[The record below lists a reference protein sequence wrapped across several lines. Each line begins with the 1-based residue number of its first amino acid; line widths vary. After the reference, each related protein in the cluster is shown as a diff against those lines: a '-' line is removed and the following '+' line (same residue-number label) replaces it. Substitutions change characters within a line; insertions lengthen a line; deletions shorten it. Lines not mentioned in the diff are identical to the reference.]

1 MRELHY
7 ANGSIVISFD
17 LCTAIF
23 DYALALAN
31 ASTSDLVHVPI
42 VVNGVPEES
51 NILLG
56 PASQLFCTPST
67 EAEIDLNDS
76 DVIIDIRRRIEL
88 LGHEKPVP
96 SGGAAVESI
105 EDFDV

>member
-7 ANGSIVISFD
+7 ANGSIVVSFD

-23 DYALALAN
+23 DYALALAH
-31 ASTSDLVHVPI
+31 ASTSDLIHVPI
-42 VVNGVPEES
+42 VVDGEPAES

-67 EAEIDLNDS
+67 EAEIDLNDKH
-76 DVIIDIRRRIEL
+76 VITDIRERINSL
-88 LGHEKPVP
+88 AHEKSVP
-96 SGGAAVESI
+96 SSAGIVESI
-105 EDFDV
+105 GDFDV